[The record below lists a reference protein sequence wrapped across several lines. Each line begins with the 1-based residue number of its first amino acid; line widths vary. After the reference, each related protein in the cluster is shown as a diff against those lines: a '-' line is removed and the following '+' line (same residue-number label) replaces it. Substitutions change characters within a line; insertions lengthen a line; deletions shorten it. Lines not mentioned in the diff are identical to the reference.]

1 MILDAITLHNFRQ
14 FYGTQRIFFS
24 KDKSKNVTVILGEN
38 GSGKTA
44 LLNAFSWCLFGQTD
58 LPDREDILSE
68 KAVAEAADAGEL
80 EAYVKLEFNEGLKT
94 YYVTRS
100 VRGKKLE
107 GNRLEYSEPVLT
119 LEYTDETG
127 KTVVPPHPQATINRI
142 IPEALRTY
150 FFFQGETSGN
160 LTQKEGAE
168 EIKKAIRVLMG
179 LEILEQTAK
188 DLEEAKKSFRHE
200 SAAYGDP
207 EAQKLVQEIEELER
221 QLSEKNEDL
230 RGKIRNRDLVESEI
244 LGVQDKLRSL
254 GASKDLQERKDTLL
268 DQERKVYEQI
278 KDVRTATIEVLAQRG
293 YLAFCGNLVKETN
306 VFLREKLAG
315 GEIPLEMNHRFV
327 AKLLEK
333 GECICG
339 NGLKGGAARRVEEWL
354 KAADPELEE
363 KFLNLFADV
372 RLMEH
377 DRIRLFDELRRLRSF
392 KDNLLLNLKE
402 IQEEIAEITAK
413 MEGQDVAEVAALARK
428 ERELKSALKE
438 MDEKVG
444 RIKGDI
450 SSLEKTLKAKQE
462 ELGKKP
468 FEGEAAG
475 LAKRRMD
482 ICENIRKTLEEV
494 LSIQSEDVQNR
505 LQQKIAN
512 VYSRMLHK
520 SYEAVIDSEYNL
532 SFYKYM
538 GDQRIPVRMSQGER
552 QVTSLAFVGAIVD
565 VAREQTEDKSFIEFG
580 GEYPIVL
587 DSPFGQLDEDHRKRT
602 ALCLPSLS
610 NQVIV
615 MVSGSQ
621 WKGPVEEEMKANI
634 GRIYHLA
641 YHDPKENPAVKFEYT
656 EIQEGEKDA

>member
-1 MILDAITLHNFRQ
+1 
-14 FYGTQRIFFS
+14 
-24 KDKSKNVTVILGEN
+24 
-38 GSGKTA
+38 
-44 LLNAFSWCLFGQTD
+44 
-58 LPDREDILSE
+58 
-68 KAVAEAADAGEL
+68 
-80 EAYVKLEFNEGLKT
+80 
-94 YYVTRS
+94 
-100 VRGKKLE
+100 
-107 GNRLEYSEPVLT
+107 
-119 LEYTDETG
+119 
-127 KTVVPPHPQATINRI
+127 
-142 IPEALRTY
+142 
-150 FFFQGETSGN
+150 
-160 LTQKEGAE
+160 
-168 EIKKAIRVLMG
+168 
-179 LEILEQTAK
+179 
-188 DLEEAKKSFRHE
+188 
-200 SAAYGDP
+200 
-207 EAQKLVQEIEELER
+207 
-221 QLSEKNEDL
+221 
-230 RGKIRNRDLVESEI
+230 
-244 LGVQDKLRSL
+244 
-254 GASKDLQERKDTLL
+254 
-268 DQERKVYEQI
+268 
-278 KDVRTATIEVLAQRG
+278 
-293 YLAFCGNLVKETN
+293 
-306 VFLREKLAG
+306 
-315 GEIPLEMNHRFV
+315 MNHRFV

-339 NGLKGGAARRVEEWL
+339 NGLKGGAARWVEEWL
-354 KAADPELEE
+354 KAADPSW
-363 KFLNLFADV
+363 KRNFLTSCRCSADGT
-372 RLMEH
+372 RP
-377 DRIRLFDELRRLRSF
+377 DPSFDELRRLRSF

-444 RIKGDI
+444 RMKGDI

-641 YHDPKENPAVKFEYT
+641 YHDPKENR
-656 EIQEGEKDA
+656 GEVRIHRDSRG